1 MKPLRFPRTTLEAWP
16 TQSPF
21 WLTHYRKPLTD
32 RVASAV
38 LAVAIGVGL
47 LTMCVAAQAQGTCYA
62 PPPIARPG
70 TVAVCVCGSGGFDC
84 HWILVST
91 RY

>member
-1 MKPLRFPRTTLEAWP
+1 MKKTLA
-16 TQSPF
+16 TF
-21 WLTHYRKPLTD
+21 LL
-32 RVASAV
+32 
-38 LAVAIGVGL
+38 LAAFG
-47 LTMCVAAQAQGTCYA
+47 AQAQGTCYA